1 MKNFFEFFGFL
12 STACVS
18 AALIFIIIGKKDGS
32 KSESKGGFLTEMGTD
47 VEVAN
52 APRSISD
59 RPMRSNQTGN
69 SKRDKSTI
77 PSETNSSEVAPA
89 ERLKSLYDDRDFVA
103 TTAKEWKGLV
113 RDAADEYNVKP
124 QVLLAHVLVQSYL
137 SDYSRTQLY
146 NDAARHAG
154 ERVKP
159 IAAAIKGYRYG
170 WSMQK
175 LMNEHDLLRYFPE
188 ERPTTTPTYAKAMAG
203 ESAGMGKSVKH
214 VETRTTSKGITKSSA
229 PVAKNNPVEEG
240 FKNMVAKEYG
250 FTSWV
255 GLQKLA
261 DPDTK
266 SEATRR
272 VKSLMMASRVR

>member
-12 STACVS
+12 STACIS
-18 AALIFIIIGKKDGS
+18 AALIFIVIGKKDGA
-32 KSESKGGFLTEMGTD
+32 KSDSKGGFLTEMGAESEIAD
-47 VEVAN
+47 

-59 RPMRSNQTGN
+59 RPSRGSASGS
-69 SKRDKSTI
+69 SKRDKSAR
-77 PSETNSSEVAPA
+77 PSEAGNAEMSAD
-89 ERLKSLYDDRDFVA
+89 ERLKALYNDNEFVSA
-103 TTAKEWKGLV
+103 TAKQWKGLV

-124 QVLLAHVLVQSYL
+124 QVLLAHVLVQAYL
-137 SDYSRTQLY
+137 NDYSRNQLY

-154 ERVKP
+154 ERLKP
-159 IAAAIKGYRYG
+159 VSTAVKGYKFG

-175 LMNEHDLLRYFPE
+175 LIAEHDLMRYFPE
-188 ERPTTTPTYAKAMAG
+188 ETPVAAASVSTSRKNT
-203 ESAGMGKSVKH
+203 EKSMV
-214 VETRTTSKGITKSSA
+214 SKGIAKSSA

-250 FTSWV
+250 FASWA

-266 SEATRR
+266 SDASRR
-272 VKSLMMASRVR
+272 VKSLMMGSRVR

>member
-12 STACVS
+12 STACIS
-18 AALIFIIIGKKDGS
+18 AALIFIFIGKKDDL
-32 KSESKGGFLTEMGTD
+32 KSNSKGGFLTEMGAESEIAD
-47 VEVAN
+47 

-59 RPMRSNQTGN
+59 HPMRSGSVSSAKREKTGRSSTSN
-69 SKRDKSTI
+69 S
-77 PSETNSSEVAPA
+77 PEMASEEK
-89 ERLKSLYDDRDFVA
+89 LKSLYDDNAFVTA
-103 TTAKEWKGLV
+103 TAKEWKGLV

-124 QVLLAHVLVQSYL
+124 QVLLANVLVQSYL
-137 SDYSRTQLY
+137 GDYSRSQLY

-154 ERVKP
+154 DRIKPVALAVKS
-159 IAAAIKGYRYG
+159 YRYG

-175 LMNEHDLLRYFPE
+175 LINGYDLMRYFPE
-188 ERPTTTPTYAKAMAG
+188 ERSTITAA
-203 ESAGMGKSVKH
+203 AGMSTSRKVAEKSTV
-214 VETRTTSKGITKSSA
+214 SKGLAKSSA

-250 FTSWV
+250 FGSWA

-272 VKSLMMASRVR
+272 VKSLMMGSRVR

>member
-12 STACVS
+12 STACIS
-18 AALIFIIIGKKDGS
+18 AALIFIFIGKKDGF

-47 VEVAN
+47 VEVPN

-59 RPMRSNQTGN
+59 LPMRSNQAGN
-69 SKRDKSTI
+69 SKRDKASA
-77 PSETNSSEVAPA
+77 SKEANAPELA
-89 ERLKSLYDDRDFVA
+89 PVERLKSLYDDNDFVA
-103 TTAKEWKGLV
+103 ATTKQWKGLV

-124 QVLLAHVLVQSYL
+124 HVLLAHVLVQSYL
-137 SDYSRTQLY
+137 GDYSRTQLY

-159 IAAAIKGYRYG
+159 TGTAIKGYRYG

-175 LMNEHDLLRYFPE
+175 LLNEHDLLRYFPE
-188 ERPTTTPTYAKAMAG
+188 EKSPATAA
-203 ESAGMGKSVKH
+203 AGMGTTRKA
-214 VETRTTSKGITKSSA
+214 VEKNTAPKGVSKSSA

-250 FTSWV
+250 FASWA

-266 SEATRR
+266 SEAGRR